1 MRRDESTVAEIE
13 AVPQAFAIGV
23 PRIEDVG
30 IDRTALKMLAEVP
43 LFKDLSKRHLHKL
56 GRVAKAV
63 RYSSGRVIVKDG
75 SPGKA
80 FFVIVTGKATVVA
93 DVGNRVLA
101 GLGPGDFF
109 GELALLD
116 GGPRTASVVA
126 DSAVETVQLSRKAF
140 QELVMND
147 PEVGLRIMK
156 DLAGRIRDLTRAL
169 SG

>member
-1 MRRDESTVAEIE
+1 M
-13 AVPQAFAIGV
+13 
-23 PRIEDVG
+23 
-30 IDRTALKMLAEVP
+30 
-43 LFKDLSKRHLHKL
+43 
-56 GRVAKAV
+56 
-63 RYSSGRVIVKDG
+63 
-75 SPGKA
+75 
-80 FFVIVTGKATVVA
+80 
-93 DVGNRVLA
+93 GNRLLA

-126 DSAVETVQLSRKAF
+126 DSPVETVQLSRKAF
-140 QELVMND
+140 QELVLND